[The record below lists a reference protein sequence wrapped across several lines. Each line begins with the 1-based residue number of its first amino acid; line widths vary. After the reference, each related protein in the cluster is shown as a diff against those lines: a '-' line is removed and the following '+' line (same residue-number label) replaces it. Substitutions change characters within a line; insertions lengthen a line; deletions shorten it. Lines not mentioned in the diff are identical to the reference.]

1 MCQSQLCLVQCRNNY
16 ELSAVS
22 NFTHKKVQRYSSI
35 IVSHF
40 KYNLK
45 LLRNCYLSVS
55 MQVYWTVMCN
65 SMVIRYS
72 TGYSYYAH
80 NNVTAYWKNNKE
92 TTLLIRWIW
101 YTEGFLTF
109 VSWDWR
115 KPYSCSLSG
124 SNSRFVLHRIVVV
137 SNLSSYKQ
145 AWNKVFQLQQSAITP
160 QYHIDRI
167 SKKHLNVN
175 ANLLVGFTTTKWPH
189 FIVNV

>member
-40 KYNLK
+40 NIQLEAAAAK
-45 LLRNCYLSVS
+45 LLSVCFHASILNCNVQFNGNTIQYGA
-55 MQVYWTVMCN
+55 
-65 SMVIRYS
+65 
-72 TGYSYYAH
+72 GYSYYAH

-160 QYHIDRI
+160 QYHI
-167 SKKHLNVN
+167 
-175 ANLLVGFTTTKWPH
+175 A
-189 FIVNV
+189 